1 MLGTAISA
9 NISQTHNTSYSS
21 KCIHH
26 LNSSLFTVNSLSV
39 LQYLLGNLGGLK
51 ERSRGVRQLFA
62 GFIKV
67 PTLVENVEK
76 EQWHLTLRVRCVAY
90 EETSLE
96 LRLCKVP
103 GSMEVWYYG
112 TDRKTIETL

>member
-1 MLGTAISA
+1 
-9 NISQTHNTSYSS
+9 
-21 KCIHH
+21 
-26 LNSSLFTVNSLSV
+26 
-39 LQYLLGNLGGLK
+39 
-51 ERSRGVRQLFA
+51 
-62 GFIKV
+62 
-67 PTLVENVEK
+67 VEK